1 MPDTSVKQVLINNRL
16 IGIVGLEVAIEKAK
30 ISCREKSDSDIA
42 EFLTSAISDHNYIPS
57 SAHLAYGK
65 ALLREYKIAM
75 NLPVDP
81 EPLTDLS
88 ILVLGLGC
96 ARCDQLQSD
105 IRNVLSEMQIAA
117 DLRHVTDIKEI
128 SRFGVM
134 GAPALV
140 INNKVV
146 SVGEVPP
153 KSLIRQWITDA
164 CVKESQ

>member
-1 MPDTSVKQVLINNRL
+1 MPENSVKQVMIDNRL
-16 IGIVGLEVAIEKAK
+16 IGIVGLEEAIEKAK
-30 ISCREKSDSDIA
+30 IACPEKSDSEISD
-42 EFLTSAISDHNYIPS
+42 FLTSAIADQNYLPS
-57 SAHLAYGK
+57 AARETYGK

-81 EPLTDLS
+81 EPLSGLN
-88 ILVLGLGC
+88 ILVLGMGC

-105 IRNVLSEMQIAA
+105 LRDVLSEMQIAA
-117 DLRHVTDIKEI
+117 DIRHITDAKEI
-128 SRFGVM
+128 SHFGVL

-146 SVGEVPP
+146 AVGQVPP

-164 CVKESQ
+164 CGK